1 MRPPAVEGDTII
13 EYGELNIQLLKKTDW
28 QTVKI
33 KGKFNRPVVIMGVPS
48 FKGPHPITIRV
59 KDVTR
64 S

>member
-1 MRPPAVEGDTII
+1 
-13 EYGELNIQLLKKTDW
+13 
-28 QTVKI
+28 
-33 KGKFNRPVVIMGVPS
+33 VIMGVPS